1 MKFGQTF
8 TEYLHGEQKAFL
20 NKCSH
25 VEYKRLKKV
34 LKSCRIC
41 RSLSDD
47 GGAINVSKQ
56 REDNELPTEDDQCD
70 SCASCNQRFFTEL
83 TKEASEIAVCFSS
96 RVRRLLNLHIS
107 SGLYRCVWRLRH
119 CFADDQQVMIQE
131 GRMLLDYV
139 TMNAIAINKILKK
152 YDKVHGSVD
161 GRNFK
166 TMMRAKQIE
175 LLQSP
180 WLIELGAFYLNFR
193 GSDMGEPGEFFNKVS
208 CDLSDTQPVMTMTL
222 LNSKKYEYSLICPI
236 CLDIVFNPYALGCG
250 HLFCKGCACS
260 AASVLLFQGLKEAP
274 KSAKC
279 PVCRAVGMYKDAVH
293 MTELDLLFKNRCKKY
308 WKERLR
314 SERSEMVKQAKEY
327 WERQAI
333 SAVGI

>member
-8 TEYLHGEQKAFL
+8 TEYLHGEQEAFL
-20 NKCSH
+20 NKFSH
-25 VEYKRLKKV
+25 VEYKHLKKV

-41 RSLSDD
+41 RSLNDD
-47 GGAINVSKQ
+47 GGAYVSKQ
-56 REDNELPTEDDQCD
+56 RDDNELPTEDDQCD

-83 TKEASEIAVCFSS
+83 TKEASEIAECFSS

-131 GRMLLDYV
+131 GRILLDYV

-180 WLIELGAFYLNFR
+180 WLIELGAFYLNFS
-193 GSDMGEPGEFFNKVS
+193 GSDMGEPGEFFNKFS
-208 CDLSDTQPVMTMTL
+208 CDLSDTQPVMTMSL
-222 LNSKKYEYSLICPI
+222 LNSKQYEYSLICPI

-293 MTELDLLFKNRCKKY
+293 MTELDLLLKNRCKKY

-314 SERSEMVKQAKEY
+314 SERSEMVKQAKDY
-327 WERQAI
+327 WERQTI